1 VYATNVGRPELGRV
15 TPADSG
21 IAYVDA
27 TFTTSDGVRL
37 SGWYIPSTN
46 GAAMVV
52 LHGAS
57 STRSAVLDQAAVLA
71 RHGYGVLLYD
81 ARGMGRSD
89 GRAMNFGWYGDR
101 DLAAAI
107 DFVAS
112 QPDVDPHRIAALG
125 ESMGGEEAI
134 GAMPADDRLR
144 AVVAEGATNRVTG
157 DWGWLADLLTEAPA
171 PISLRDAVTAANRPV
186 LLITAGN
193 VSDEANAARYIQ
205 RGAPSRVE
213 IWTVPGASHT
223 GGLHTQPAAW
233 EQQVTSFLDEALR

>member
-1 VYATNVGRPELGRV
+1 V

-37 SGWYIPSTN
+37 SGWYIPSMN

-112 QPDVDPHRIAALG
+112 QPDVDPTASPRSANPWVARKRLEPCPPTIACGPWSPKAPPIVSP
-125 ESMGGEEAI
+125 EI
-134 GAMPADDRLR
+134 GA
-144 AVVAEGATNRVTG
+144 GS
-157 DWGWLADLLTEAPA
+157 
-171 PISLRDAVTAANRPV
+171 PISTAC
-186 LLITAGN
+186 
-193 VSDEANAARYIQ
+193 AA
-205 RGAPSRVE
+205 ACSK
-213 IWTVPGASHT
+213 ASS
-223 GGLHTQPAAW
+223 GSPI
-233 EQQVTSFLDEALR
+233 S